1 MHSSHLE
8 NNVTSLLSPPLS
20 QAPSPISS
28 LCRSNQLICPLKN
41 VNITKIVHLDTE
53 HKLVV
58 MLLMTFSLRRQ
69 QNKSKSSTSVYVLQT
84 ETVII
89 YEDDDVIDE
98 DS

>member
-1 MHSSHLE
+1 M
-8 NNVTSLLSPPLS
+8 
-20 QAPSPISS
+20 
-28 LCRSNQLICPLKN
+28 
-41 VNITKIVHLDTE
+41 NITKIVHLDTE

-69 QNKSKSSTSVYVLQT
+69 QNKSKSSTSIYVLQT
-84 ETVII
+84 ETVIM